1 MAAVYP
7 GSIRNF
13 TTKANTVDTIDA
25 SHPNLLQ
32 EEVTAIESTLGINPN
47 LSTTGSGAY
56 TNVATSYATVSSR
69 LANIENGI
77 TGDVHTQ
84 YLKLSGGGVVLS
96 TGTATVPLTVRGM
109 ASQSANLQEWKN
121 SAGTV
126 VASISPTGAV
136 FAANVAEA
144 TDNLAVVSWVFG

>member
-1 MAAVYP
+1 M
-7 GSIRNF
+7 RNF
-13 TTKANTVDTIDA
+13 TTKANPVDTIDA

-32 EEVTAIESTLGINPN
+32 LEVTAIESVLGINPN

-56 TNVATSYATVSSR
+56 TNVATSWATVSSR

-84 YLKLSGGGVVLS
+84 YLKLSGGGIVLS
-96 TGTATVPLTVRGM
+96 TGAATVPLTVRGT
-109 ASQSANLQEWKN
+109 ASQSANLQEWRN

-126 VASISPTGAV
+126 VASVSPTGTV
-136 FAANVAEA
+136 FAANVAEE
-144 TDNLAVVSWVFG
+144 TSNLSVVAWVFG

>member
-1 MAAVYP
+1 MTAVYP

-32 EEVTAIESTLGINPN
+32 LEVTAIESVLGINPN

-56 TNVATSYATVSSR
+56 TNVATSWATVSSR

-84 YLKLSGGGVVLS
+84 YLKLSGGGIVLS
-96 TGTATVPLTVRGM
+96 TSAATVPFTVRGA
-109 ASQSANLQEWKN
+109 ASQSANLQEWRN

-126 VASISPTGAV
+126 VASVSPTGTV
-136 FAANVAEA
+136 FAANVAEE
-144 TDNLAVVSWVFG
+144 TSNLSVVAWVFG

>member
-25 SHPNLLQ
+25 SHPNLIQ
-32 EEVTAIESTLGINPN
+32 EEVTAIESVLGINPN

-56 TNVATSYATVSSR
+56 TNVATSWGTVSSR

-84 YLKLSGGGVVLS
+84 YLKLSGGGIVLS
-96 TGTATVPLTVRGM
+96 TSASSVPLVVRAA
-109 ASQSANLQEWKN
+109 ASQVANLQEWRN

-126 VASISPTGAV
+126 VASISPSGAV

-144 TDNLAVVSWVFG
+144 TDNLSIVAWVFG

>member
-7 GSIRNF
+7 GSIRSF

-32 EEVTAIESTLGINPN
+32 DEVTAIESILGINPN

-56 TNVATSYATVSSR
+56 TNVATSWNNVSSR
-69 LANIENGI
+69 LANLENGI

-84 YLKLSGGGVVLS
+84 YLKLSGGGIVLS
-96 TGTATVPLTVRGM
+96 TGAATVPLVVRGV

-121 SAGTV
+121 SSGTV
-126 VASISPTGAV
+126 VAAISPTGEV
-136 FAANVAEA
+136 LA
-144 TDNLAVVSWVFG
+144 TGATQVLDNLSVVSWVFG

>member
-25 SHPNLLQ
+25 SHPNLIQ
-32 EEVTAIESTLGINPN
+32 EEVTAIESVLGINPN

-56 TNVATSYATVSSR
+56 TNVATSWGTVSSR

-84 YLKLSGGGVVLS
+84 YLKLSGGGIVLS
-96 TGTATVPLTVRGM
+96 TSASSVPLVVRGA
-109 ASQSANLQEWKN
+109 ASQSANLQEWRN
-121 SAGTV
+121 SSGTV
-126 VASISPTGAV
+126 VASVSPT
-136 FAANVAEA
+136 EQCLLQ
-144 TDNLAVVSWVFG
+144 TLLKQQTICL

>member
-7 GSIRNF
+7 GSIRTF

-32 EEVTAIESTLGINPN
+32 DEVTAIESILGINPN
-47 LSTTGSGAY
+47 ISTTGSGAY
-56 TNVATSYATVSSR
+56 TNVATSWNNVSSR
-69 LANIENGI
+69 LANLENGI
-77 TGDVHTQ
+77 TADVHTQ
-84 YLKLSGGGVVLS
+84 YLKLSGGGIVLATS
-96 TGTATVPLTVRGM
+96 TTTVPLVVRGI

-126 VASISPTGAV
+126 VAAISATGEVLATGATQV
-136 FAANVAEA
+136 L
-144 TDNLAVVSWVFG
+144 DNLTVVSWVFG

>member
-1 MAAVYP
+1 MTAVYP

-32 EEVTAIESTLGINPN
+32 LEVTAIESVLGINPN

-56 TNVATSYATVSSR
+56 TNVATSWATVSSR

-84 YLKLSGGGVVLS
+84 YLKLSGGGIVLS
-96 TGTATVPLTVRGM
+96 TGAATVPLTVRGT
-109 ASQSANLQEWKN
+109 ASQSANLQEWRN

-126 VASISPTGAV
+126 VASVSPNGVV

-144 TDNLAVVSWVFG
+144 TDNLSVVAWVFG